1 MFAIESRKSTVTEF
15 GPNAD
20 AWHRRRCAFREAVS
34 GSAMSLYW
42 LINLFGTVDP
52 NLQVVSLILAYVL

>member
-1 MFAIESRKSTVTEF
+1 MHAIESRKSTVTDL
-15 GPNAD
+15 GPHAD
-20 AWHRRRCAFREAVS
+20 AWHRRRCALREAVS

-52 NLQVVSLILAYVL
+52 YLQIVALILAYAL

>member
-1 MFAIESRKSTVTEF
+1 MSAMESRKSTVIDR
-15 GPNAD
+15 GSRAD

-52 NLQVVSLILAYVL
+52 YLQVVSLILAYVL